1 MPFRSWFTLSAAC
14 SNAASHCT
22 FCLSNHISIDF
33 NLSELLCCCRQQT
46 HVVPGQKGHLLIIKL
61 VDQESNIEIEGKNTD
76 TSTHTLSNSSYSNK
90 AVLLLNYYYIN
101 FVIACIILI
110 YLLEILFHRFFQLTH
125 PFQFIFFLKHLTLDK
140 CSANSSTKHPVFFFL
155 KYLSTA

>member
-1 MPFRSWFTLSAAC
+1 MYDPIIWGAQVPFRSWFTLSAAC

-33 NLSELLCCCRQQT
+33 NLSELLCCCRQRT

-61 VDQESNIEIEGKNTD
+61 VDQESNIEIEGENTD

-90 AVLLLNYYYIN
+90 SVLLLNYYYIN
-101 FVIACIILI
+101 FAIACIILI
-110 YLLEILFHRFFQLTH
+110 YLLEILFNRFF
-125 PFQFIFFLKHLTLDK
+125 FSVNSFISIMTG
-140 CSANSSTKHPVFFFL
+140 
-155 KYLSTA
+155 

>member
-33 NLSELLCCCRQQT
+33 NLSELLCCCRQRT

-61 VDQESNIEIEGKNTD
+61 VDQESNIEIEGENTD
-76 TSTHTLSNSSYSNK
+76 TSTHKLSNSSYSNK
-90 AVLLLNYYYIN
+90 SVLLLNYYITN
-101 FVIACIILI
+101 FAIACITLI
-110 YLLEILFHRFFQLTH
+110 YLLEILFNRFF
-125 PFQFIFFLKHLTLDK
+125 
-140 CSANSSTKHPVFFFL
+140 SVNSSIPIKIG
-155 KYLSTA
+155 Y